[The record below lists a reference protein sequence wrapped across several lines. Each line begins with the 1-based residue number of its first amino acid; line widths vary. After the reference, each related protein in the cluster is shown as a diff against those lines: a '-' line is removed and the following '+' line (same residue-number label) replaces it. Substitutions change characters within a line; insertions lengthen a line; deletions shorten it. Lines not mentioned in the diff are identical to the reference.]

1 MCRFRIL
8 LFVFF
13 IGVIG
18 IRFSLAQDTN
28 YWTYQYGT
36 KSTLLGGSVIG
47 GVLDLSGTFYNP
59 GGLALMD
66 DPDVLMANLAYQYP
80 TYSMKNLNESDVE
93 LSESI
98 IRPAPSM
105 VAGILNV
112 KTKQKYI
119 LAYSYFTRHSVELDI
134 VGTVVNS
141 FDLLKELPGNEEVFA
156 RVVLNETLSETW
168 AGLTWAYKIADNI
181 GVGISQYLMYRSHE
195 AQYQLVAEILPD
207 QTDMIFNLN
216 SGEYEYL
223 NVRTLWKLGLAF
235 DFSKWTL
242 GFTLT
247 TPSIKL
253 FGTGTAGYNNTAI
266 GQYPGEVDNGEAEMA
281 ADYQQDVNSHFPTPF
296 SIGFGFTYKL
306 KRTRLYFS
314 AEWYSAIKT
323 FDVLDLETSYSQ
335 TSGEEIDFSLT
346 HEVDSVLNFAIGI
359 EHVFGK
365 RFAAYASFR
374 TDYSAESLVSETNLT
389 ITNWDLFHFMAGAIF
404 SISKYNITLG
414 IGYSYGTNKR
424 ELVLDQIRDRLDEEL
439 LAIIDN
445 VQFNYSSIMVVLG
458 FSF

>member
-1 MCRFRIL
+1 
-8 LFVFF
+8 
-13 IGVIG
+13 VIG
-18 IRFSLAQDTN
+18 IRFSLAQDIN

-47 GVLDLSGTFYNP
+47 SILDLSGTFYNP
-59 GGLALMD
+59 GGLALSEET
-66 DPDVLMANLAYQYP
+66 DVLMANLVYHYP

-98 IRPAPSM
+98 IRSAPSM

-141 FDLLKELPGNEEVFA
+141 YDLFQDFPGNEEVFA

-168 AGLTWAYKIADNI
+168 AGLTWATKVADNI
-181 GVGISQYLMYRSHE
+181 GVGISQYLTFRTHE
-195 AQYQLVAEILPD
+195 AQYQLVAEILPVHQD
-207 QTDMIFNLN
+207 LIFNLN
-216 SGEYEYL
+216 SGEYDYL
-223 NVRTLWKLGLAF
+223 NVRTLWKLGLAL
-235 DFSKWTL
+235 DFRKWTL
-242 GFTLT
+242 GLTLT

-253 FGTGTAGYNNTAI
+253 YGTGAAGYNNTAI
-266 GQYPGEVDNGEAEMA
+266 GQYPGDVNAGEAEMA
-281 ADYQQDVNSHFPTPF
+281 VDYQQDVNSHFPTPL

-306 KRTRLYFS
+306 NRTRLYFS
-314 AEWYSAIKT
+314 AEWYSAVKT

-335 TSGEEIDFSLT
+335 TSGDEIDFSLT
-346 HEVDSVLNFAIGI
+346 HEVDSVLNFAFGI
-359 EHVFGK
+359 EHIFSK

-374 TDYSAESLVSETNLT
+374 TDYSAESLESETNLT
-389 ITNWDLFHFMAGAIF
+389 VTNWDLFHFMAGAIF
-404 SISKYNITLG
+404 SINKYNFTLG

-424 ELVLDQIRDRLDEEL
+424 ELVLDQIRDSLDEEL
-439 LAIIDN
+439 LAIIED